1 MNRIPKNTARTKLHD
16 VITFH
21 HANTRGSRV
30 GRLRIA
36 HLCVLK
42 TIVHPRVMCHFLSH
56 LTLTTSTSSISRISS
71 ISPIIPTVS
80 AAHTRSMVFDPYLP
94 FDVPRQSGESAQ
106 NPSLT
111 ETLNEKHENDKHWN
125 KHKIERT
132 RKFSTCD
139 FSFRDCIVA
148 CVSNLSRYQT
158 LLSRWS
164 WHQLFNTASVGGSGR
179 TSAYRHRRQPTNA
192 RPQVES
198 GWRHCW
204 SRGRSAAHRGAHR

>member
-1 MNRIPKNTARTKLHD
+1 MSHSLP
-16 VITFH
+16 
-21 HANTRGSRV
+21 
-30 GRLRIA
+30 
-36 HLCVLK
+36 
-42 TIVHPRVMCHFLSH
+42 H
-56 LTLTTSTSSISRISS
+56 LTLTKSTSCLSPISS
-71 ISPIIPTVS
+71 TYPNFPSVS
-80 AAHTRSMVFDPYLP
+80 LTQTRSMVLDPYLP
-94 FDVPRQSGESAQ
+94 IDVPRQSGESAQ

-111 ETLNEKHENDKHWN
+111 ETLNEKHENEKHWN

-132 RKFSTCD
+132 RRSSTCD

-164 WHQLFNTASVGGSGR
+164 WHQLFNTAAVGGSGR
-179 TSAYRHRRQPTNA
+179 TSAYGHRRQPTNA
-192 RPQVES
+192 GPQVES